1 METKDL
7 MIGDIVNVDGYI
19 FPLYVMAIHNFDD
32 VEVADN
38 IDSDCWN
45 MVSILDIE
53 PFRLTD
59 EVLKMMGFEMQDT
72 GYMIGFFGQFVI
84 GRTPTGDFYVD
95 GRGGDHFDKLFH
107 LNIEYVHQ
115 LQHLLNFLGIE
126 KNIKI

>member
-1 METKDL
+1 MQTTEL
-7 MIGDIVNVDGYI
+7 MIGDIVHVSGYLY
-19 FPLYVMAIHNFDD
+19 PQYVMAIHNFDD

-59 EVLKMMGFEMQDT
+59 ELLKMMGFEMQES
-72 GYMIGFFGQFVI
+72 GYMIGYFGQFII
-84 GRTPTGDFYVD
+84 GRTNTGDFYVD
-95 GRGGDHFDKLFH
+95 GRGGDHFDKWFN

-115 LQHLLNFLGIE
+115 LQHLFRFLGIQKE
-126 KNIKI
+126 IEI